1 MFVINQD
8 ISVIVCNAKSRE
20 SFMRLLAILLCACIY
35 GLSAQAHSGGLN
47 SSGCHAGSKPYHC
60 HRAASE
66 MTKSSSG
73 GYRLKCSQG
82 SRSTDCNV
90 PSEVGDGLST
100 QTEIVTGSENKA
112 DSNVSNPV
120 IVSSVSTDVKM
131 FGVSFEIKIDQMK
144 AILAKRFECDFSFFS
159 TSDWWICETAQK
171 GWPIVISVDE
181 LDRPSSIRYTCETF
195 DGCGYSQSE
204 IYQYAS
210 GQFALHTGYVG
221 NEEFCGIARSGE
233 EVCVWEDG
241 DIIIY
246 RHKYGSAGLKFD

>member
-1 MFVINQD
+1 
-8 ISVIVCNAKSRE
+8 
-20 SFMRLLAILLCACIY
+20 MRLLTIIFCFILY
-35 GLSAQAHSGGLN
+35 GSNALAHSGGLN
-47 SSGCHAGSKPYHC
+47 SSGCHSGSKPYHC
-60 HRAASE
+60 HRTASD

-90 PSEVGDGLST
+90 PSEAGDGLGT
-100 QTEIVTGSENKA
+100 QTEVVTGSENKA
-112 DSNVSNPV
+112 NSNVSSPV

-131 FGVSFEIKIDQMK
+131 FGVSFAIGIDQMHD
-144 AILAKRFECDFSFFS
+144 ILEKRFACAFRFLASA
-159 TSDWWICETAQK
+159 DWWMCETGQD
-171 GWPIVISVDE
+171 GLPVVISVDE
-181 LDRPSSIRYTCETF
+181 LDRPNSIRYTCETF

-210 GQFALHTGYVG
+210 GQFALQTGYVG
-221 NEEFCGIARSGE
+221 NKEFCGIARSGE